1 MAMDSDRDEH
11 GAVRP
16 ESKPPQRPANWAL
29 AFDLG
34 LRLGISVAL
43 GLGLGLLMDSWLHT
57 SPIFILT
64 GMVLGIAAAMYTI
77 WDVARQ
83 SMGR

>member
-1 MAMDSDRDEH
+1 MSRDPKEQ
-11 GAVRP
+11 GP
-16 ESKPPQRPANWAL
+16 RPANWAV

-34 LRLGISVAL
+34 LRLGVSVAV
-43 GLGLGLLMDSWLHT
+43 GLGAGLLTDNWLHT
-57 SPIFILT
+57 SPIFILV
-64 GMVLGIAAAMYTI
+64 GMLLGIAAAMYTI